1 MSACIFAGLRAAD
14 KFTTLHGRSPGV
26 RDAGDD
32 STVDGD
38 DDEFVRRDGESVRAF
53 MADWFEAS
61 EVKLSAAND
70 KLADDVAYEIA
81 RYGDSQIHAVGAVL
95 GGIASQELI
104 KIITGQ
110 YLPMTKPLVYDAVS
124 STMATLF

>member
-1 MSACIFAGLRAAD
+1 MQATIPPSMMMMMMMNSFDAMASPCARSWRIGSRRA
-14 KFTTLHGRSPGV
+14 KSS
-26 RDAGDD
+26 
-32 STVDGD
+32 ST
-38 DDEFVRRDGESVRAF
+38 RRT
-53 MADWFEAS
+53 
-61 EVKLSAAND
+61 D